1 MKTTLV
7 DIKALLVTKIQSIK
21 VGAVSVFGQVTD
33 YAAGDFTNYPAV
45 VVRPSGGTGE
55 YIDTARNERTFAF
68 TVDLFQEQSEV
79 GKTKEEASDIL
90 ESVVDKLLI
99 AFDQDKTL
107 GNEVQTVEVVE
118 MRFDFDNRK
127 GTYNFA
133 SFDINCVVVVNN
145 YLNEIGLV
153 KAGATVETKDKIN
166 NPNFE
171 LIVAKPE
178 NTGDKDVETLKAEN
192 NNK

>member
-1 MKTTLV
+1 MKTTIV
-7 DIKALLVTKIQSIK
+7 DIKALIVTKIQSIK
-21 VGAVSVFGQVTD
+21 VGSDSVFGQVTD
-33 YAAGDFTNYPAV
+33 YATGDFTKYPAV
-45 VVRPSGGTGE
+45 VVRPVGGAGE
-55 YIDTARNERTFAF
+55 YVDTARNERTFSF
-68 TVDLFQEQSEV
+68 VVDLYQEQSEA
-79 GKTKEEASDIL
+79 GKTKEQATDIL

-145 YLNEIGLV
+145 F
-153 KAGATVETKDKIN
+153 A
-166 NPNFE
+166 
-171 LIVAKPE
+171 
-178 NTGDKDVETLKAEN
+178 
-192 NNK
+192 